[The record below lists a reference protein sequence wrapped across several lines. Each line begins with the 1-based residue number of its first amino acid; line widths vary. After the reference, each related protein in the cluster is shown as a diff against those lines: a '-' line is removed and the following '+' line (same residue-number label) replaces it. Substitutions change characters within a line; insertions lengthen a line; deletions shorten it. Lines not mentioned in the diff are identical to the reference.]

1 MKNFRQITA
10 AFSILFLMVGS
21 FVLAQD
27 KVINYNQLP
36 QNAKK
41 FLASHFKNI
50 KTSSIIEDREIFGVD
65 EYKIH
70 MENGMKVDFD
80 SKGNWT
86 EVDGEHQ
93 KVPYNYIPAAIKNYI
108 AKTFPSTHIIKIE
121 RKTYSYKA
129 ELSNGLDLE
138 FDANGNFKKID
149 D

>member
-70 MENGMKVDFD
+70 METGMKVAFD

-93 KVPYNYIPAAIKNYI
+93 KVPYNYIPAAIKNY
-108 AKTFPSTHIIKIE
+108 KKKKKE
-121 RKTYSYKA
+121 C
-129 ELSNGLDLE
+129 
-138 FDANGNFKKID
+138 FK
-149 D
+149 